1 MSRAPHTV
9 HLACPRHNGHPYPP
23 EYCSSYTGNVLL
35 GAPPSITAKRYIAHI
50 SVNCPVRADVE
61 DPTLVRLTAPHT
73 GHSRDVGRAGG
84 RHWGA
89 ARGKRARQSP
99 SDIPE
104 SRESVEVTAPPRLGG
119 SAGSALSPPVRMAPP
134 PLPLR
139 PRRPWASSS
148 QHCVHDPPP
157 RRDCRGRRPKLF
169 DRMSTWPS
177 RRQTRVI
184 CTIPT

>member
-1 MSRAPHTV
+1 MNHPCTIFWIPPGGVAACVKGMCMHIVECPGL
-9 HLACPRHNGHPYPP
+9 HLPSTSPARGTMGIPIRQSIVPATL
-23 EYCSSYTGNVLL
+23 EMFSSAHRLQ
-35 GAPPSITAKRYIAHI
+35 SHAKRYIAHI

-119 SAGSALSPPVRMAPP
+119 SAGSALSPPD
-134 PLPLR
+134 
-139 PRRPWASSS
+139 SSS
-148 QHCVHDPPP
+148 
-157 RRDCRGRRPKLF
+157 
-169 DRMSTWPS
+169 SS
-177 RRQTRVI
+177 
-184 CTIPT
+184 